1 MRFVFRDAK
10 EAERFYY
17 FVAKRI
23 ERPVLMVKREE
34 DSPKHV
40 SLVFA

>member
-23 ERPVLMVKREE
+23 HKPILMVEHYE
-34 DSPKHV
+34 NSPNDI
-40 SLVFA
+40 SLVFV